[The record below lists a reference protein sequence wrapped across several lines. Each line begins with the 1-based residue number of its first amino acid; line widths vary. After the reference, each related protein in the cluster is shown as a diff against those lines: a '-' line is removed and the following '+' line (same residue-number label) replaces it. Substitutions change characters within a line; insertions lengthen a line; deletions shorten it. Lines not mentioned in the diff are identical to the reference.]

1 MKIMDIIDIDLI
13 NADLKARNKRE
24 VLGELAGM
32 VAKKEGMD
40 IGTLVP
46 VLEEREK
53 LGSTGIGDGIAIP
66 HGKLRGLKKLVASF
80 GRSEKGVDFE
90 SIDGKPAHLFFLLM
104 APENTAG
111 MHLKALARISR
122 LLKDT
127 KFRGRLME
135 SKTIQEVYRALQEE
149 DEKF

>member
-13 NADLKARNKRE
+13 NANLKARNKRE
-24 VLGELAGM
+24 VLGELADM
-32 VAKKEGMD
+32 VAKKEGLE
-40 IGTLVP
+40 IRTLVP

-80 GRSEKGVDFE
+80 GRSSKGVDFE

-127 KFRGRLME
+127 KFRERLLE
-135 SKTIQEVYRALQEE
+135 SKTTQEVYKVLQEE

>member
-1 MKIMDIIDIDLI
+1 MKLLDIIDLDLI
-13 NADLKARNKRE
+13 KVDLKAKNKKE
-24 VLGELAGM
+24 VLEELASM
-32 VAKKEGMD
+32 VSEKENLDQGQ
-40 IGTLVP
+40 LVS

-66 HGKLRGLKKLVASF
+66 HGKLKNLDKLVASF
-80 GRSEKGVDFE
+80 GRSKKGVDFE
-90 SIDGKPAHLFFLLM
+90 SIDGKPTHIFILLM

-122 LLKDT
+122 LLKDK
-127 KFRGRLME
+127 KFREDLMGAKSLE
-135 SKTIQEVYRALQEE
+135 DLYTVIKDE

>member
-13 NADLKARNKRE
+13 NADLKARNKQE
-24 VLGELAGM
+24 VLGELADM
-32 VAKKEGMD
+32 VAKKEGLD
-40 IGTLVP
+40 AGTIVP

-53 LGSTGIGDGIAIP
+53 LGSTGIGEGIAIP
-66 HGKLRGLKKLVASF
+66 HGKMKGLKKLVASF
-80 GRSEKGVDFE
+80 GKSAKGINFD
-90 SIDGKPAHLFFLLM
+90 SIDGKPAYLFFLLM

-127 KFRGRLME
+127 KFRERLLE
-135 SKTIQEVYRALQEE
+135 SKTTQEVYKALQEE

>member
-13 NADLKARNKRE
+13 NADLKAPSKHE
-24 VLGELAGM
+24 VLRELAGM
-32 VAKKEGMD
+32 VANKEGLD
-40 IGTLVP
+40 IEVLVP

-66 HGKLRGLKKLVASF
+66 HGKLKGLKKLVASF
-80 GRSEKGVDFE
+80 GRSAKGVNFD
-90 SIDGKPAHLFFLLM
+90 SLDGKPAHLFFLLM

-127 KFRGRLME
+127 KLRERLLE
-135 SKTIQEVYRALQEE
+135 SKTIQEVYKTLQEE

>member
-13 NADLKARNKRE
+13 NADLKARNKQE

-32 VAKKEGMD
+32 VAKKEGLD
-40 IGTLVP
+40 ISALIP

-80 GRSEKGVDFE
+80 GRSAKGIKFD
-90 SIDGKPAHLFFLLM
+90 SIDGKPARLFFLLM

-127 KFRGRLME
+127 KFRERLLE
-135 SKTIQEVYRALQEE
+135 SKTTQEVYRALQEE

>member
-13 NADLKARNKRE
+13 NANLKARDKKE
-24 VLGELAGM
+24 VLGELADM
-32 VAKKEGMD
+32 VAKKEGLD
-40 IGTLVP
+40 INVLVP

-53 LGSTGIGDGIAIP
+53 LGSTGIGEGIAIP

-80 GRSEKGVDFE
+80 GRSAKGIDFD

-127 KFRGRLME
+127 KFRERLLG
-135 SKTIQEVYRALQEE
+135 SKTTQEVYKVLQEE

>member
-13 NADLKARNKRE
+13 NADLKARDKRE
-24 VLGELAGM
+24 VLGELADM
-32 VAKKEGMD
+32 VAKKEGLD
-40 IGTLVP
+40 INVLVP

-80 GRSEKGVDFE
+80 GRSAKGINFD

-127 KFRGRLME
+127 GFREKLLD
-135 SKTIQEVYRALQEE
+135 SKTTQEVYKVLQEE

>member
-13 NADLKARNKRE
+13 NADLKARNKQE
-24 VLGELAGM
+24 VLGELADM
-32 VAKKEGMD
+32 VAKKEGLD
-40 IGTLVP
+40 AGTIVP

-53 LGSTGIGDGIAIP
+53 LGSTGIGEGIAIP
-66 HGKLRGLKKLVASF
+66 HGKMKGLKKLVASF
-80 GRSEKGVDFE
+80 GKSAKGINFD
-90 SIDGKPAHLFFLLM
+90 SIDGKPAYLFFLLM

-127 KFRGRLME
+127 KVRERLLE
-135 SKTIQEVYRALQEE
+135 SKTTQEVYKALQEE

>member
-13 NADLKARNKRE
+13 NADLKARSKHE
-24 VLGELAGM
+24 VLRELAGM
-32 VAKKEGMD
+32 VAKKEGLD
-40 IGTLVP
+40 IDVLVP

-53 LGSTGIGDGIAIP
+53 LGSTGIGGGIGIP
-66 HGKLRGLKKLVASF
+66 HGKLKGLKKLVASF
-80 GRSEKGVDFE
+80 GRSAKGVNFD
-90 SIDGKPAHLFFLLM
+90 SLDGKPAHLFFLLM

-127 KFRGRLME
+127 KLRERLLE
-135 SKTIQEVYRALQEE
+135 SKTTQEVYKTLQEE

>member
-13 NADLKARNKRE
+13 NANLKAHNKRE
-24 VLGELAGM
+24 VLGELAEM
-32 VAKKEGMD
+32 VAKKEGLD
-40 IGTLVP
+40 IKVLIP

-53 LGSTGIGDGIAIP
+53 LGSTGIGEGIAIP

-80 GRSEKGVDFE
+80 GRSAKGINFD

-127 KFRGRLME
+127 KFRGRLLD
-135 SKTIQEVYRALQEE
+135 SKTTQEVYKVLQEE

>member
-13 NADLKARNKRE
+13 NANLKARNKRE
-24 VLGELAGM
+24 VLGELADM
-32 VAKKEGMD
+32 VAKKEGMN

-80 GRSEKGVDFE
+80 GRSVKGVDFE

-135 SKTIQEVYRALQEE
+135 SKTTQEVYRVLQEE

>member
-13 NADLKARNKRE
+13 NADLKAHNKGE
-24 VLGELAGM
+24 VLRELADM
-32 VAKKEGMD
+32 VAKKEGLE
-40 IGTLVP
+40 IGALIP

-53 LGSTGIGDGIAIP
+53 LGSTGIGEGVAIP
-66 HGKLRGLKKLVASF
+66 HGKLKGLKKLVASF
-80 GRSEKGVDFE
+80 GKSGKGVDFE

-127 KFRGRLME
+127 KFRERLQD
-135 SKTIQEVYRALQEE
+135 SKTTQEVYKVLQEE